1 MEQHPVPQDVTGFQ
15 FRLIGDITLKQ
26 FGYLVGGVILG
37 YLSTKLTLIPVFLR
51 WPMGGFWVLLGIGLA
66 FLPIEERPLDVWLMS
81 FFKRIY
87 SPTQYVWKKQN
98 LPPDILVQTLPTPV
112 VIPSAP
118 GITADLVSKTV
129 PKTAPPPKLKP
140 VPEKKT
146 VSVPPQPALTKDG
159 VIRAK
164 PVPPPPTAVSKSPV
178 DRWSIGAPPVK
189 PKPEPAQ
196 ILPKVTGEKI
206 VFAEK
211 PIAPPPVVDN
221 QQVEKIRADYE
232 KTTKNLE
239 TRLAL
244 LQTELAKG
252 SVGKE
257 RIVEFQ
263 QVLKELLAEKERLSK
278 ELAAVRKK
286 LTQGQ
291 LPHTEKP
298 TDYIQ
303 APEETKTTVKM
314 VTPQT
319 AVRIGIPHLT
329 TQPNVITGIIKDS
342 GGALLPNMIIM
353 VKDKEDI
360 PVRAL
365 KTNRLGQFAASTPLS
380 NGIYFIEVEDPK
392 KAFEFNRIEVSL
404 TGLVLPPLEITAVSQ
419 KDLTRQRLSRELFGN
434 NTL

>member
-98 LPPDILVQTLPTPV
+98 LPPDILVQTLPTPM
-112 VIPSAP
+112 VIPSALP
-118 GITADLVSKTV
+118 Y
-129 PKTAPPPKLKP
+129 PKLKP
-140 VPEKKT
+140 VPEKKA
-146 VSVPPQPALTKDG
+146 VSAPLQPAPTKEDT
-159 VIRAK
+159 IRAK
-164 PVPPPPTAVSKSPV
+164 PVPPPPTAIPKPLV

-189 PKPEPAQ
+189 PKPEPTQ
-196 ILPKVTGEKI
+196 TLPKVTGEKI

-211 PIAPPPVVDN
+211 PTAPPPVADT
-221 QQVEKIRADYE
+221 QQVERIRAGYE
-232 KTTKNLE
+232 KTTKDLE

-286 LTQGQ
+286 LTQDQ
-291 LPHTEKP
+291 SPRTEKP

-314 VTPQT
+314 VTPQAAT
-319 AVRIGIPHLT
+319 RIGIPRLT

-342 GGALLPNMIIM
+342 GGVLLPNMIIT

-380 NGIYFIEVEDPK
+380 NSTYFIEVEDPK

-419 KDLTRQRLSRELFGN
+419 KDIVRQRLSRELFGN